1 MTDGRLDPAS
11 QALVQ
16 VFLRKL
22 MFLLL
27 IAVAFTLIEP
37 QRFALAC
44 TLLQA
49 QAVFSGAMSIA
60 IGLSARQRFAAPSLT
75 HWDEAVAFSGIGL
88 LAHIG
93 TRVFA

>member
-1 MTDGRLDPAS
+1 
-11 QALVQ
+11 
-16 VFLRKL
+16 

-37 QRFALAC
+37 QRCLRSLARC
-44 TLLQA
+44 CRRS
-49 QAVFSGAMSIA
+49 VFSGAMSIA